1 MVAAIN
7 TFCCKLIN
15 KLLFADSHDEM
26 QTIIYTAV
34 KELKEHTVH
43 NYIIGRLLDKTI
55 ESLGDMKPYDNN
67 SQQYA
72 NIKMSKI
79 ALTQF
84 KTSISQVVSWDS
96 NTNKKSNE

>member
-34 KELKEHTVH
+34 KELKEHT
-43 NYIIGRLLDKTI
+43 YIIILSEDYLI
-55 ESLGDMKPYDNN
+55 KP
-67 SQQYA
+67 
-72 NIKMSKI
+72 
-79 ALTQF
+79 
-84 KTSISQVVSWDS
+84 
-96 NTNKKSNE
+96 